1 MSGAAARGPRVLQFG
16 FTSTDAAR
24 AVDFYGQSLGFEA
37 RDTLQIDRGAYGQLL
52 GLPQGSFR
60 LMRLQL
66 GQETLEILEVPKAD
80 GSGAQLPGR
89 AIPADSRSCD
99 LWFQHLCLVTSNLDG
114 ALERLQPALESGLA
128 RAVSRGPQTLPAW
141 NKAAAGIRAFKFRDP
156 DGHNLELLEFPTD
169 KGDARW
175 HGGSGLLGIDHS
187 AISISDTALSC
198 RFYDDLL
205 GLRLGGDGLN
215 SGPTQDDLDN
225 LEQTQVRITG
235 HRCPRGPGIECL
247 EYQPPNRG
255 RPMPADLNP
264 ADLAHW
270 QIRLEVDDLDPIAT
284 QLEACGGRLL
294 SPGVVHL
301 GDQGD
306 ALGFSRALQVADPDG
321 HRLQLVQA

>member
-1 MSGAAARGPRVLQFG
+1 L
-16 FTSTDAAR
+16 T
-24 AVDFYGQSLGFEA
+24 
-37 RDTLQIDRGAYGQLL
+37 
-52 GLPQGSFR
+52 
-60 LMRLQL
+60 RLQL

-270 QIRLEVDDLDPIAT
+270 QIRLQVDDLDPIAT

-294 SPGVVHL
+294 SPGVVQV

>member
-1 MSGAAARGPRVLQFG
+1 MTAAALHPQIRSIGFSCRNGAAL
-16 FTSTDAAR
+16 AA
-24 AVDFYGQSLGFEA
+24 FYQGQLGFEA
-37 RDTLQIDRGAYGQLL
+37 GPSLTIEGAAYAELV
-52 GLPQGSFR
+52 GLPGS
-60 LMRLQL
+60 RLQL
-66 GQETLEILEVPKAD
+66 RQLRIGEETLELTEVLSLGP
-80 GSGAQLPGR
+80 GLRPGR
-89 AIPADSRSCD
+89 GIPADSRSCD

-270 QIRLEVDDLDPIAT
+270 QIRLQVDDLDPIAT